1 VNPLDSISF
10 FIPTCSKY
18 LVLAQVLV
26 PKLAQLSDFLPYNIS
41 IYVSTDEPDVYGDT
55 NDLTRITLLHGSS
68 SKIDWTSLA
77 VSHLRKINTEYVLLW
92 LDDLIPSSNC
102 CNTLSLQDLL
112 GAMQLYDLDY
122 IRLVTFFNKTASKN
136 GFDYYIESLSAFLL
150 ARNSFVYQFPFSKPY
165 SFSLMPAIWKRSS
178 LLKILEN
185 NLGCSPWQLET
196 SIQIPPDFRPRFAA
210 VTRSVVGIQN
220 LVIKGSLWPPSASKV
235 NPPPSVLARFNLLQ
249 GYKRLLFSLN
259 LIKHR
264 LYLIFLYLPSLLG
277 ETFPVDVMPK

>member
-1 VNPLDSISF
+1 MNPFDSISL

-18 LVLAQVLV
+18 LVLAQLLV
-26 PKLAQLSDFLPYNIS
+26 PKLAQLSNFLPYSIP

-55 NDLTRITLLHGSS
+55 IDLSRITLLHGSS

-77 VSHLRKINTEYVLLW
+77 VSHLRSINTDYVLLW
-92 LDDLIPSSNC
+92 LDDLIPSSNSFHM
-102 CNTLSLQDLL
+102 LSLHDLL

-122 IRLVTFFNKTASKN
+122 IRLVTFFNKTASKH
-136 GFDYYIESLSAFLL
+136 GFDYYIENLSAFLL
-150 ARNSFVYQFPFSKPY
+150 ARNSFIYQFPFSKPY

-196 SIQIPPDFRPRFAA
+196 SIQIPPDFCPTFAA
-210 VTRSVVGIQN
+210 VSRSVVGIQN

-235 NPPPSVLARFNLLQ
+235 NPPRSVLLRFNFLQ
-249 GYKRLLFSLN
+249 GYKRLLFSFN

-264 LYLIFLYLPSLLG
+264 LFLTFLYLPSLLG
-277 ETFPVDVMPK
+277 ETIPLDVMPK